1 MTARRNKAVLPGLSR
16 SIKCQRS
23 AKCQRLD
30 GHKGSHRQALM
41 ATKSPGIEV
50 HSSDRYVA
58 PVEPK
63 VPAILTIILDGVEFQ
78 LVPTSSAKGVKAPAP
93 KARKASPRK
102 VRQVAPVE
110 PKARIGVSGIVGQH
124 RTARRAKAGPTI
136 GRDDVTIK
144 EALGIL
150 A

>member
-78 LVPTSSAKGVKAPAP
+78 LVPNGVKAPAP

-124 RTARRAKAGPTI
+124 RTARRAKPAPTI